1 MFELLL
7 AYTFIGLFGGVV
19 LFGHVLLIRDIF
31 TAAFSSGSSTG
42 MPARAS
48 ETAVSENDMRKAA

>member
-7 AYTFIGLFGGVV
+7 AYAFIGLFSGVV

-31 TAAFSSGSSTG
+31 FAGSSAETS
-42 MPARAS
+42 ARPS
-48 ETAVSENDMRKAA
+48 ETTASNDEMRKAA

>member
-7 AYTFIGLFGGVV
+7 AYAFIGLFSGVV

-31 TAAFSSGSSTG
+31 FASSSAEMSARPPETTAS
-42 MPARAS
+42 
-48 ETAVSENDMRKAA
+48 NDEMRKAA